1 MSARGADNPTAGA
14 HIAHRRFCF
23 AATLAVLLGVTP
35 SLAAPLA
42 LVGGTLIDGTGAP
55 PVADA
60 TVVIDGDRI
69 VAAGPGGS
77 IAIPADAER
86 FDARGKWVLPGFID
100 AHVHFFQSGGLYARP
115 DILDLRTL
123 RSYGEE
129 IAAVRAAIPAT
140 LARTLAAGI
149 TGVVDFGGPLWTF
162 DVRALA
168 ETLPYAPRVA
178 ASGPLLAT
186 RFPPALAADDPPM
199 IEVHTPVEGRAVVRS
214 LLPRHPDLIKIW
226 FIQARPNIEPQME
239 WVRAVIAEAHEAGIA
254 VAVHATEL
262 HVARAVVEAGAD
274 VLVHGVDDAVA
285 DAAFQFQLK
294 AQGVV
299 YTPTFAVNEN
309 YSRVLGLSF
318 RPTALE
324 TRLGDPTQVRSLLS
338 LAELQAAGRLRGV
351 RPTPVPPLDPES
363 AANVRRLQALGVV
376 IAAGSDAGNI
386 GTLPGAGFHRELE
399 LLVAAGLSTMEAL
412 VAATKG
418 SAAAMRRKD
427 VGTVE
432 VGKRA
437 DLVLLD
443 ADPLA
448 DIRNSSRVFR
458 VVKAGIVLDPEA
470 ILRSAELR

>member
-1 MSARGADNPTAGA
+1 M
-14 HIAHRRFCF
+14 
-23 AATLAVLLGVTP
+23 
-35 SLAAPLA
+35 
-42 LVGGTLIDGTGAP
+42 
-55 PVADA
+55 
-60 TVVIDGDRI
+60 
-69 VAAGPGGS
+69 
-77 IAIPADAER
+77 
-86 FDARGKWVLPGFID
+86 
-100 AHVHFFQSGGLYARP
+100 
-115 DILDLRTL
+115 
-123 RSYGEE
+123 
-129 IAAVRAAIPAT
+129 
-140 LARTLAAGI
+140 
-149 TGVVDFGGPLWTF
+149 
-162 DVRALA
+162 
-168 ETLPYAPRVA
+168 A

-199 IEVHTPVEGRAVVRS
+199 IEVHTPAEGRAAVRS